1 MVTGIVFT
9 ASGAALAALGTALV
23 TSDET
28 IIPGVLTLG
37 PAAGLLAFGIPFIA
51 VGASSVPSYPEDNL
65 RMRSPGMTGTG
76 IGMITIGG
84 VATLSVSGAL
94 LAEAGEGSS
103 SDSEVWGL
111 WGASLAALGGGIA
124 MTVHGAREDEIGVP
138 AMRSKAAVEAGI
150 VCITLG
156 SMAAV
161 SMSFGLFA
169 DAMREQRIE
178 NYQADFYRGTPAT
191 LIGGLAMV
199 GVGLPLVLWGSGEP
213 EADEPAAPNRGLS
226 PQWQIGPTSASARW
240 TF

>member
-9 ASGAALAALGTALV
+9 AAGAALAALGTGLV
-23 TSDET
+23 TSEDT

-51 VGASSVPSYPEDNL
+51 VGASSVPTYPEDNL

-94 LAEAGEGSS
+94 LAEAGQDGS

-124 MTVHGAREDEIGVP
+124 MTVHGAREDEIGVQ

-169 DAMREQRIE
+169 DAMRERRVE
-178 NYQADFYRGTPAT
+178 DYTPDFYPGTPAT
-191 LIGGLAMV
+191 LIGGLALV

-213 EADEPAAPNRGLS
+213 DVSEPVGPGPRFT
-226 PQWQIGPTSASARW
+226 PQWQLGPTSASARW
-240 TF
+240 AF